1 MSTALLALAPVAT
14 WGIVE
19 WFVFIIIIAAVCGIT
34 YSVLQYFG
42 VAIPP
47 IFLRILGIV
56 LVAAF
61 AIIAIR
67 FLLSL

>member
-1 MSTALLALAPVAT
+1 MTALLALAPVNT
-14 WGIVE
+14 WGLVE
-19 WFVFIIIIAAVCGIT
+19 WFIFVIVIAAACGIV
-34 YSVLQYFG
+34 YLALEYFG
-42 VAIPP
+42 IKIPP

-61 AIIAIR
+61 AIMAIR

>member
-1 MSTALLALAPVAT
+1 MTAVLALAPVNT
-14 WGIVE
+14 WGLGE
-19 WFVFIIIIAAVCGIT
+19 WFVCIIVIAALCGIT
-34 YSVLQYFG
+34 YAVLQYYG
-42 VAIPP
+42 ITIPP

-56 LVAAF
+56 VVAAF

>member
-1 MSTALLALAPVAT
+1 MNALIALAPVNT

-34 YSVLQYFG
+34 YLALQHFG
-42 VAIPP
+42 ITIPP

-61 AIIAIR
+61 AILAIR

>member
-1 MSTALLALAPVAT
+1 MSTVLAIAPVNT
-14 WGIVE
+14 WGLVE

-34 YSVLQYFG
+34 YAALQHFG
-42 VAIPP
+42 VTIPP

-61 AIIAIR
+61 AILAIR